1 MSRTSRCAWNGCWVA
16 RIRDSRVRASRGVE
30 LRRASGPH
38 AAAVAELVTVA
49 PSISI
54 RIGSACRARPWA
66 GSYDSAARKARA
78 ATAAIRVPP
87 RVAVTWRRVTIR
99 HIGPVRCVGHD
110 QRDQRVEHGRQ
121 FPWSCL
127 ARSCAEILRVGTFRT
142 QGRQNLRR
150 RACDVWSAGR
160 NIDTASF
167 RNVSFLD

>member
-127 ARSCAEILRVGTFRT
+127 ARSFVCGNPPCRHISHRAALT
-142 QGRQNLRR
+142 QTESQN
-150 RACDVWSAGR
+150 ACDR
-160 NIDTASF
+160 HF
-167 RNVSFLD
+167 RNVSFILLTVQ